1 MYIVIPA
8 YNHAEQGNLMSI
20 KYAILGLLKYSD
32 MHGYQI
38 KKHIERNFGHMW
50 SINFGQVY
58 PSLKN
63 LSEEGLIDMI
73 EEAPSENGGPR
84 KKRYSITPKG
94 VDDFARWLAEF
105 PQKPILI
112 RDLFLLKF
120 AFFGFGED
128 NRALEI
134 IDRQIEIY
142 EAQLKQRQ
150 LNRERWERQGLYVRL
165 MIDLG
170 INQIEM
176 YLQWLRHARTE
187 IEKQFA
193 ETAS

>member
-1 MYIVIPA
+1 
-8 YNHAEQGNLMSI
+8 MSI
-20 KYAILGLLKYSD
+20 KYAILGLLNYSD

-58 PSLKN
+58 PSLKE
-63 LSEEGLIDMI
+63 LEKEGLIDMI
-73 EEAPSENGGPR
+73 EVAPSENGGPR
-84 KKRYSITPKG
+84 KKRYSINQKG
-94 VDDFARWLAEF
+94 IDEFSQWLAEL

-120 AFFGFGED
+120 AFFGFGDDE
-128 NRALEI
+128 RALEI

-150 LNRERWERQGLYVRL
+150 INRGRWERQSLYVRL
-165 MIDLG
+165 IIDLG
-170 INQIEM
+170 ITQIEM
-176 YLQWLRHARTE
+176 YLEWLRHARSE
-187 IEKQFA
+187 IKNQLRRSISVKS
-193 ETAS
+193 TASE

>member
-1 MYIVIPA
+1 
-8 YNHAEQGNLMSI
+8 MSI
-20 KYAILGLLKYSD
+20 KYAILGLLNYSD

-63 LSEEGLIDMI
+63 LKEEGLINMV
-73 EEAPSENGGPR
+73 EVAPSDNGGPR
-84 KKRYSITPKG
+84 KKLYSITDEG
-94 VDDFARWLAEF
+94 ANEFSQWLAEF

-120 AFFGFGED
+120 TFFGFGD
-128 NRALEI
+128 DKRSLEI

-142 EAQLKQRQ
+142 ETQLKQRQ
-150 LNRERWERQGLYVRL
+150 INRERWEQQSVYVRL

-176 YLQWLRHARTE
+176 YLEWLHHARNE
-187 IEKQFA
+187 IEEELKGSSSVTS
-193 ETAS
+193 TAS